1 MARIDWVHT
10 RLLNW
15 QRWKLTQG
23 SGVLGY
29 SAMRWQEPVRVLEPY
44 AEAPVPTNAIEASET
59 DDAVQR
65 LPGVLLATVR
75 VYYLGKLDP
84 GNRQERHAACE
95 RDQVNKLCISKAT
108 MHARLGMAH
117 KALAEHWNA
126 RRERAQRERAR
137 VEGTIAANR
146 PASGSFPP

>member
-29 SAMRWQEPVRVLEPY
+29 SAMRWQEPLRVLEPY

-75 VYYLGKLDP
+75 VHYLGKIDP
-84 GNRQERHAACE
+84 GNKRERNAAGE
-95 RDQVNKLCISKAT
+95 RDQLHKLCIAKST
-108 MHARLGMAH
+108 LHARIGMAH
-117 KALAEHWNA
+117 KLLAEHFNA

-137 VEGTIAANR
+137 VEVAIAATR
-146 PASGSFPP
+146 PAAGSFTH